1 MKHLRIIAASSL
13 TALGVGLAVFTIF
26 APAPSSTATAHDHP
40 TRPVADTPL
49 PGASLDRI
57 LAAIKCDRPSVQV
70 DASELRQVSCRTGA
84 GRYVVMTFTTRKNQD
99 AWYEG
104 ARAYGGTY
112 LVGDR
117 WTVVSDPKLLAEP
130 HAQLGGRIETHHH

>member
-1 MKHLRIIAASSL
+1 MRHLRIIAASSL
-13 TALGVGLAVFTIF
+13 TVLGVGLAVFTIF
-26 APAPSSTATAHDHP
+26 APAPSSTATAHHHP
-40 TRPVADTPL
+40 TRPVAGEPL
-49 PGASLDRI
+49 PGAGLDRI
-57 LAAIKCDRPSVQV
+57 LAAIECDRPSVQV

-84 GRYVVMTFTTRKNQD
+84 GRYVVMTFTTRENQD

-130 HAQLGGRIETHHH
+130 HARLGGRIESHQH

>member
-1 MKHLRIIAASSL
+1 MKQLRIIAAAGL
-13 TALGVGLAVFTIF
+13 TILGVGLAVFTIF
-26 APAPSSTATAHDHP
+26 APAPSSTANAHHHP
-40 TRPVADTPL
+40 APPAADKPL
-49 PGASLDRI
+49 PQAGLDRI

-70 DASELRQVSCRTGA
+70 DATELRQVSCTTGA
-84 GRYVVMTFTTRKNQD
+84 GRYVVMTFPTRENQE

-130 HAQLGGRIETHHH
+130 HARLGGRIETHQH